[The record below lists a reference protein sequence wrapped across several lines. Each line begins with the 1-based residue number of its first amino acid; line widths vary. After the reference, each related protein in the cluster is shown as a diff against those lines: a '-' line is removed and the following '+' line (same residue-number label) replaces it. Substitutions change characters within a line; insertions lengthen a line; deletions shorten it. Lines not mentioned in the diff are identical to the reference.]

1 MRSGEAG
8 RQWNGPART
17 HFSGSRPETAPG
29 GNHHAPWGLTSRSRS
44 DPPEPPQRAQAQP
57 PPSARPPPSP
67 ASLFPRRHK
76 TPNKTL
82 KEGQLVPKI
91 SGCRRWG
98 LTATSTLCFCPRNW
112 MAKRTTG
119 YSATSPCTHLTRTMQ
134 LISNASGWTRL
145 WWIEVWLQ
153 PESTKAQYVPPLI
166 LTGIWYPP
174 AWLGAA
180 CGTSG
185 TRTKVPTSI
194 TGHRSIKWPGSPQ
207 RQQAGPGFPATP
219 VAGRRTRNWRGET
232 GETGPA
238 AGLGPADPA
247 SRPWALA
254 AVDSGAGPPS
264 IGAGLG
270 EPRRHGTWGGK

>member
-1 MRSGEAG
+1 
-8 RQWNGPART
+8 
-17 HFSGSRPETAPG
+17 
-29 GNHHAPWGLTSRSRS
+29 
-44 DPPEPPQRAQAQP
+44 
-57 PPSARPPPSP
+57 
-67 ASLFPRRHK
+67 
-76 TPNKTL
+76 
-82 KEGQLVPKI
+82 
-91 SGCRRWG
+91 
-98 LTATSTLCFCPRNW
+98 
-112 MAKRTTG
+112 
-119 YSATSPCTHLTRTMQ
+119 MQ

-174 AWLGAA
+174 AWSGAA

-185 TRTKVPTSI
+185 TRTRVPTSI

-219 VAGRRTRNWRGET
+219 VAGRGTRNWRGET
-232 GETGPA
+232 EETGPA

-254 AVDSGAGPPS
+254 AVDSGAGPPLLRGWARGTTPARDLGRK
-264 IGAGLG
+264 IGGDTEGEGRERETDCRILPTPWHATIWSSASWMARSSDAGRWHWTHCAVALLG
-270 EPRRHGTWGGK
+270 LSTPITAIRHRCSSFCTWPTYLPLSPESFSRCRLRWTTPPSPHSPTAIFPQESSVK